1 VEHKFAK
8 LGVELLPWLV
18 VGPLFGNGSP
28 TPQTPL
34 GFILHSAEVG
44 EKVNEEVG
52 CSRMNEL

>member
-1 VEHKFAK
+1 VEHKFPK

-18 VGPLFGNGSP
+18 WEWLPH
-28 TPQTPL
+28 PQIPL